1 MWRIILKA
9 PSDRLAADATT
20 YLVNLYLDV
29 CSSLLSIGEYLL
41 TLAQSRIICQRSVK
55 VAEVTHFKIVERCI
69 NQLTSAASG
78 SGGTDKSP
86 KQTEDIMSIDFPGE
100 SCSSQEFFRSLDL
113 LDHFVKGYK
122 TRSRYNQG
130 LQESNQASTV
140 DMITGVV
147 LTLRL
152 RWHGLNYQSPVGKF
166 FLVNI
171 NLAYCYRYIRSK
183 LETWILAKTYTIAS
197 PNLWGGK
204 GIA

>member
-1 MWRIILKA
+1 M
-9 PSDRLAADATT
+9 
-20 YLVNLYLDV
+20 NLYLDV
-29 CSSLLSIGEYLL
+29 CSPLLSIRRYLL

-55 VAEVTHFKIVERCI
+55 VAEITHFKIVERCI

-78 SGGTDKSP
+78 SDGANTSP
-86 KQTEDIMSIDFPGE
+86 KQADDIMSIDFPGE

-166 FLVNI
+166 FLVDI
-171 NLAYCYRYIRSK
+171 NLTYCYRYIRSK

-204 GIA
+204 SIA

>member
-1 MWRIILKA
+1 MC
-9 PSDRLAADATT
+9 
-20 YLVNLYLDV
+20 V
-29 CSSLLSIGEYLL
+29 LSHFSHGEYLL
-41 TLAQSRIICQRSVK
+41 TLAQSRIICQRSAK

-78 SGGTDKSP
+78 DGGVDIPP
-86 KQTEDIMSIDFPGE
+86 KRAEEDTMSIDLLDG
-100 SCSSQEFFRSLDL
+100 SCNTQEFFRSLDL

-130 LQESNQASTV
+130 LQEPNQASTV

-166 FLVNI
+166 LALFVVDI
-171 NLAYCYRYIRSK
+171 NSAYC
-183 LETWILAKTYTIAS
+183 L
-197 PNLWGGK
+197 
-204 GIA
+204 